1 MNKVSLVSNMNIIT
15 IGSTNTPGQEF
26 LTILLYVLSSVG
38 IFCIIFFVFYNLLK
52 KILIKKN
59 VDTIKKILIFL
70 ILGIIYSSI
79 SPILIIIMKQVN
91 PNYLVLSQI
100 VVLTLFALFTSS
112 ICMVGSFIVFL
123 FSNIFLPDYG
133 FQPHILF
140 LLVFYVIATIFV
152 GVVRFLFGNKFK
164 YVFILSFL
172 MFCLM
177 CAVSLI
183 FYNGNNLTSILINIA
198 INYPL
203 FLLMY
208 AIGNY
213 LTNLIDNTYK
223 LRTSIH
229 YDNDYFVNSHYSKIA
244 FDEYIKTNKTDIG
257 VFLTISFINIEN
269 LLTTEG
275 KQAVVEAEK
284 TLIRYVLY
292 NFKDT
297 CFYFKTFN
305 NEYGLFFKVKDKNKI
320 DLNKSIANNNKNNRT
335 EDDFLYELEQV
346 LKMFPNK
353 IDFNNQ
359 FYDIQIVGYASLYGI
374 HSNDFYKLSSFNEDV
389 KKYWAIN
396 NDINI
401 VKLYRSNIL
410 KNNIDETNKL
420 EKVKQEHDFNNIS
433 LSLIKSSLN
442 NEKYFIPKIFWLKE
456 SIFSFDKLHNKFSD
470 NQEKLNLVIRYIAY
484 HSLKLFNQY
493 LIEEDKKNIKTTNSK
508 ILIDYPVNELSKNVF
523 SVIEIYTKIKKHNLE
538 PHNVIFN
545 FNLANSTIKDN
556 SKELNEIMSL
566 YNKGFGISFFN
577 FSIKDIKVL
586 SKIKKFSVVLSK
598 DKEKENKIILKQLNK
613 SKDNIDNIFY
623 R

>member
-1 MNKVSLVSNMNIIT
+1 MHSFLSNSNIIT
-15 IGSTNTPGQEF
+15 NVNTNSPSQEF
-26 LTILLYVLSSVG
+26 LTILLYALSSVG
-38 IFCIIFFVFYNLLK
+38 IFCIIFFIFYNLHK
-52 KILIKKN
+52 KILIKRN
-59 VDTIKKILIFL
+59 VDTIKKIFIFL
-70 ILGIIYSSI
+70 TLGIIYSSI
-79 SPILIIIMKQVN
+79 SPILIVIMKQVN
-91 PNYLVLSQI
+91 PNYIVLSQI
-100 VVLTLFALFTSS
+100 VVLTLFALFTST
-112 ICMVGSFIVFL
+112 ICMVGSFVVFL

-140 LLVFYVIATIFV
+140 LLIFYVVATIFV
-152 GVVRFLFGNKFK
+152 GIVRFLFGNKFK

-172 MFCLM
+172 MFGLM
-177 CAVSLI
+177 CAVALI
-183 FYNGNNLTSILINIA
+183 FYNGDNLISILINIA
-198 INYPL
+198 TNYPL
-203 FLLMY
+203 FLLIY

-213 LTNLIDNTYK
+213 LSNLIDNTYK

-257 VFLTISFINIEN
+257 VFLTISFINVEN

-275 KQAVVEAEK
+275 RQAVVEAEK

-305 NEYGLFFKVKDKNKI
+305 NEYGLFFKVDDKNKI
-320 DLNKSIANNNKNNRT
+320 NLEKSIENNNKNNRT

-456 SIFSFDKLHNKFSD
+456 SIFSFDQLHNKFSED
-470 NQEKLNLVIRYIAY
+470 QEKLNLVVRYIAY

-493 LIEEDKKNIKTTNSK
+493 LIEEDKKNINTTNSK
-508 ILIDYPVNELSKNVF
+508 ILIDYPINELTKNVF
-523 SVIEIYTKIKKHNLE
+523 SIIEIYTKIKKHNLE
-538 PHNVIFN
+538 PSNVILN
-545 FNLANSTIKDN
+545 FNLANTSIKNN
-556 SKELNEIMSL
+556 SKELNEILSL
-566 YNKGFGISFFN
+566 FNKGFGICFFN
-577 FSIKDIKVL
+577 FSSSDVTTFL
-586 SKIKKFSVVLSK
+586 KIKKFSIVLNK
-598 DKEKENKIILKQLNK
+598 DKEEENKKLIKHLNK
-613 SKDNIDNIFY
+613 CKDNIDNIFY

>member
-1 MNKVSLVSNMNIIT
+1 MHSFLSNSNIIT
-15 IGSTNTPGQEF
+15 NVNTNSPSQEF
-26 LTILLYVLSSVG
+26 LTILLYALSSVG
-38 IFCIIFFVFYNLLK
+38 IFCIIFFIFYNLHK
-52 KILIKKN
+52 KILIKRN
-59 VDTIKKILIFL
+59 VDTIKKIFIFL
-70 ILGIIYSSI
+70 TLGIIYSSI
-79 SPILIIIMKQVN
+79 SPILIVIMKQVN
-91 PNYLVLSQI
+91 PNYIVLSQI
-100 VVLTLFALFTSS
+100 VVLTLFALFTST
-112 ICMVGSFIVFL
+112 ICMVGSFVVFL

-140 LLVFYVIATIFV
+140 LLIFYVVATIFV
-152 GVVRFLFGNKFK
+152 GIVRFLFGNKFK

-172 MFCLM
+172 MFGLM
-177 CAVSLI
+177 CAVALI
-183 FYNGNNLTSILINIA
+183 FYNGDNLISILINIA
-198 INYPL
+198 TNYPL
-203 FLLMY
+203 FLLIY

-213 LTNLIDNTYK
+213 LSNLIDNTYK

-257 VFLTISFINIEN
+257 VFLTISFINVEN

-275 KQAVVEAEK
+275 RQAVVEAEK

-305 NEYGLFFKVKDKNKI
+305 NEYGLFFKVDDKNKI
-320 DLNKSIANNNKNNRT
+320 NLEKSIENNNKNNRT

-353 IDFNNQ
+353 IDFNDQ

-456 SIFSFDKLHNKFSD
+456 SIFSFDQLHNKFSED
-470 NQEKLNLVIRYIAY
+470 QEKLNLVVRYIAY

-493 LIEEDKKNIKTTNSK
+493 LIEEDKKNINTTNSK
-508 ILIDYPVNELSKNVF
+508 ILIDYPINELTKNVF
-523 SVIEIYTKIKKHNLE
+523 SIIEIYTKIKKHNLE
-538 PHNVIFN
+538 PSNVILN
-545 FNLANSTIKDN
+545 FNLANTSIKNN
-556 SKELNEIMSL
+556 SKELNEILSL
-566 YNKGFGISFFN
+566 FNKGFGICFFN
-577 FSIKDIKVL
+577 FSSSDVTTL
-586 SKIKKFSVVLSK
+586 LKIKKFSIVLNK
-598 DKEKENKIILKQLNK
+598 DKEEENKKLIKHLNK
-613 SKDNIDNIFY
+613 CKDNIDNIFY

>member
-1 MNKVSLVSNMNIIT
+1 MHSFLSNSNIIT
-15 IGSTNTPGQEF
+15 NVNTNSPSQEF

-38 IFCIIFFVFYNLLK
+38 IFCIIFFIFYNLHK

-59 VDTIKKILIFL
+59 VDTIKKIFIFL
-70 ILGIIYSSI
+70 TLGIIYSSI
-79 SPILIIIMKQVN
+79 SPILIVIMKQVN
-91 PNYLVLSQI
+91 PNYIVLSQI
-100 VVLTLFALFTSS
+100 VVLTLFALFTST
-112 ICMVGSFIVFL
+112 ICMVGSFVVFL

-133 FQPHILF
+133 FQSHILF
-140 LLVFYVIATIFV
+140 LLIFYVVATIFV
-152 GVVRFLFGNKFK
+152 GIVRFLFGNKFK

-172 MFCLM
+172 MFGLM
-177 CAVSLI
+177 CAVALI
-183 FYNGNNLTSILINIA
+183 FYNGNNLISILINIA
-198 INYPL
+198 TNYPL
-203 FLLMY
+203 FLLIY

-213 LTNLIDNTYK
+213 LSNLIDNTYK

-257 VFLTISFINIEN
+257 VFLTISFINVEN

-275 KQAVVEAEK
+275 RQAVVEAEK

-305 NEYGLFFKVKDKNKI
+305 NEYGLFFKVDDKNKI
-320 DLNKSIANNNKNNRT
+320 NLDKSIENNNKNNRT

-433 LSLIKSSLN
+433 LSLITSSLN

-456 SIFSFDKLHNKFSD
+456 SIFSFDHLHNKFSED
-470 NQEKLNLVIRYIAY
+470 QEKLNLVVRYIAY

-493 LIEEDKKNIKTTNSK
+493 LIEEDKKNINTTNSK
-508 ILIDYPVNELSKNVF
+508 ILIDYPINELTKNVF
-523 SVIEIYTKIKKHNLE
+523 SIIEIYTKIKKHNLE
-538 PHNVIFN
+538 PSNVILN
-545 FNLANSTIKDN
+545 FNLANTSIKNN
-556 SKELNEIMSL
+556 SKELNEILSL
-566 YNKGFGISFFN
+566 FNKGFGICFFN
-577 FSIKDIKVL
+577 FSSSDVTTL
-586 SKIKKFSVVLSK
+586 LKIKKFSIILNK
-598 DKEKENKIILKQLNK
+598 DKEEENKKLIKHLNK
-613 SKDNIDNIFY
+613 CKDNIDNIFY

>member
-1 MNKVSLVSNMNIIT
+1 MHSFLSNSNIIT
-15 IGSTNTPGQEF
+15 NVNTNSPSQEF
-26 LTILLYVLSSVG
+26 LTILLYDLSSVG
-38 IFCIIFFVFYNLLK
+38 IFCIIFFIFYNLHK
-52 KILIKKN
+52 KILIKRN
-59 VDTIKKILIFL
+59 VDTIKKIFIFL
-70 ILGIIYSSI
+70 TLGIIYSSI
-79 SPILIIIMKQVN
+79 SPILIVIMKQVN
-91 PNYLVLSQI
+91 PNYIVLSQI
-100 VVLTLFALFTSS
+100 VVLTLFALFTST
-112 ICMVGSFIVFL
+112 ICMVGSFVVFL

-140 LLVFYVIATIFV
+140 LLIFYVVATIFV
-152 GVVRFLFGNKFK
+152 GIVRFLFGNKFK

-172 MFCLM
+172 MFGLM
-177 CAVSLI
+177 CAVALI
-183 FYNGNNLTSILINIA
+183 FYNGDNLISILINIA
-198 INYPL
+198 TNYPL
-203 FLLMY
+203 FLLIY

-213 LTNLIDNTYK
+213 LSNLIDNTYK

-257 VFLTISFINIEN
+257 VFLTISFINVEN

-275 KQAVVEAEK
+275 RQAVVEAEK
-284 TLIRYVLY
+284 TFIRYVLY

-305 NEYGLFFKVKDKNKI
+305 NEYGLFFKVHDKNKI
-320 DLNKSIANNNKNNRT
+320 NLEKSIENNNKNNRT
-335 EDDFLYELEQV
+335 QDDFLYELEQV

-456 SIFSFDKLHNKFSD
+456 SIFSFDQLHNKFSED
-470 NQEKLNLVIRYIAY
+470 QEKLNLVVRYIAY

-493 LIEEDKKNIKTTNSK
+493 LIEEDKKNINTTNSK
-508 ILIDYPVNELSKNVF
+508 ILIDYPINELTKNVF
-523 SVIEIYTKIKKHNLE
+523 SIIEIYTKIKKHNLE
-538 PHNVIFN
+538 PSNVILN
-545 FNLANSTIKDN
+545 FNLANTSIKNN
-556 SKELNEIMSL
+556 SKELNEILSL
-566 YNKGFGISFFN
+566 FNKGFGICFFN
-577 FSIKDIKVL
+577 FSSSDVTTFL
-586 SKIKKFSVVLSK
+586 KIKKFSIVLNK
-598 DKEKENKIILKQLNK
+598 DKEEENKKLIKHLNK
-613 SKDNIDNIFY
+613 CKDNIDNIFY

>member
-1 MNKVSLVSNMNIIT
+1 MHSFLSNSNIIT
-15 IGSTNTPGQEF
+15 NVNTNSPSQEF
-26 LTILLYVLSSVG
+26 LTILLYALSSVG
-38 IFCIIFFVFYNLLK
+38 IFCIIFFIFYNLHK
-52 KILIKKN
+52 KILIKRN
-59 VDTIKKILIFL
+59 VDTIKKIFIFL
-70 ILGIIYSSI
+70 TLGIIYSSI
-79 SPILIIIMKQVN
+79 SPILIVIMKQVN
-91 PNYLVLSQI
+91 PNYIVLSQI
-100 VVLTLFALFTSS
+100 VVLTLFALFTST
-112 ICMVGSFIVFL
+112 ICMVGSFVVFL

-140 LLVFYVIATIFV
+140 LLIFYVVATIFV
-152 GVVRFLFGNKFK
+152 GIVRFLFGNKFK

-172 MFCLM
+172 MFGLM
-177 CAVSLI
+177 CAVALI
-183 FYNGNNLTSILINIA
+183 FYNGNNLISILINIA
-198 INYPL
+198 TNYPL
-203 FLLMY
+203 FLLIY

-213 LTNLIDNTYK
+213 LSNLIDNTYK

-257 VFLTISFINIEN
+257 VFLTISFINVEN

-275 KQAVVEAEK
+275 RQAVVEAEK

-305 NEYGLFFKVKDKNKI
+305 NEYGLFFKVDDKNKI
-320 DLNKSIANNNKNNRT
+320 NLEKSIENNNKNNRT

-456 SIFSFDKLHNKFSD
+456 SIFSFNQLHNKFSED
-470 NQEKLNLVIRYIAY
+470 QEKLNLVVRYIAY

-493 LIEEDKKNIKTTNSK
+493 LIEEDKKNINTTNSK
-508 ILIDYPVNELSKNVF
+508 ILIDYPINELTKNVF
-523 SVIEIYTKIKKHNLE
+523 SIIEIYTKIKKHNLE
-538 PHNVIFN
+538 PSNVILN
-545 FNLANSTIKDN
+545 FNLANTSIKNN
-556 SKELNEIMSL
+556 SKELNEILSL
-566 YNKGFGISFFN
+566 FNKGFGICFFN
-577 FSIKDIKVL
+577 FSSSDVTTFL
-586 SKIKKFSVVLSK
+586 KIKKFSIVLNK
-598 DKEKENKIILKQLNK
+598 DKEEENKKLIKHLNK
-613 SKDNIDNIFY
+613 CKDNIDNIFY

>member
-1 MNKVSLVSNMNIIT
+1 MHSFLSNSNIIT
-15 IGSTNTPGQEF
+15 NVNTNSPSQEF
-26 LTILLYVLSSVG
+26 LTILLYALSSVG
-38 IFCIIFFVFYNLLK
+38 IFCIIFFIFYNLHK
-52 KILIKKN
+52 KILIKRN
-59 VDTIKKILIFL
+59 VDTIKKIFIFL
-70 ILGIIYSSI
+70 TLGIIYSSI
-79 SPILIIIMKQVN
+79 SPILIVIMKQVN
-91 PNYLVLSQI
+91 PNYIVLSQI
-100 VVLTLFALFTSS
+100 VVLTLFALFTST
-112 ICMVGSFIVFL
+112 ICMVGSFVVFL

-140 LLVFYVIATIFV
+140 LLIFYVVATIFV
-152 GVVRFLFGNKFK
+152 GIVRFLFGNKFK

-172 MFCLM
+172 MFGLM
-177 CAVSLI
+177 CAVALI
-183 FYNGNNLTSILINIA
+183 FYNGDNLISILINIA
-198 INYPL
+198 TNYPL
-203 FLLMY
+203 FLLIY

-213 LTNLIDNTYK
+213 LSNLIDNTYK

-257 VFLTISFINIEN
+257 VFLTISFINVEN

-275 KQAVVEAEK
+275 RQAVVEAEK

-305 NEYGLFFKVKDKNKI
+305 NEYGLFFKVHDKNKI
-320 DLNKSIANNNKNNRT
+320 NLEKSIENNNKNNRT
-335 EDDFLYELEQV
+335 QDDFLYELEQV

-456 SIFSFDKLHNKFSD
+456 SIFSFDQLHNKFSED
-470 NQEKLNLVIRYIAY
+470 QEKLNLVVRYIAY

-493 LIEEDKKNIKTTNSK
+493 LIEEDKKNINTTNSK
-508 ILIDYPVNELSKNVF
+508 ILIDYPINELTKNVF
-523 SVIEIYTKIKKHNLE
+523 SIIEIYTKIKKHNLE
-538 PHNVIFN
+538 PSNVILN
-545 FNLANSTIKDN
+545 FNLANTSIKNN
-556 SKELNEIMSL
+556 SKELNEILSL
-566 YNKGFGISFFN
+566 FNKGFGICFFN
-577 FSIKDIKVL
+577 FSSSDVTTL
-586 SKIKKFSVVLSK
+586 LKIKKFSIVLNK
-598 DKEKENKIILKQLNK
+598 DKEEENKRLIKHLNK
-613 SKDNIDNIFY
+613 CKDNIDNIFY

>member
-1 MNKVSLVSNMNIIT
+1 MHSFLSNLNIIT
-15 IGSTNTPGQEF
+15 NVNTNSPSQEF
-26 LTILLYVLSSVG
+26 LTILLYALSSVG
-38 IFCIIFFVFYNLLK
+38 IFCIIFFIFYNLHK
-52 KILIKKN
+52 KILIKRN
-59 VDTIKKILIFL
+59 VDTIKKIFIFL
-70 ILGIIYSSI
+70 TLGIIYSSI
-79 SPILIIIMKQVN
+79 SPILIVIMKQVN
-91 PNYLVLSQI
+91 PNYIVLSQI
-100 VVLTLFALFTSS
+100 VVLTLFALFTST
-112 ICMVGSFIVFL
+112 ICMVGSFVVFL

-133 FQPHILF
+133 FQSHILF
-140 LLVFYVIATIFV
+140 LLIFYVVATIFV
-152 GVVRFLFGNKFK
+152 GIVRFLFGNKFK

-172 MFCLM
+172 MFGLM
-177 CAVSLI
+177 CAVALI
-183 FYNGNNLTSILINIA
+183 FYNGDNLISILINIA
-198 INYPL
+198 TNYPL
-203 FLLMY
+203 FLLIY

-213 LTNLIDNTYK
+213 LSNLIDNTYK

-257 VFLTISFINIEN
+257 VFLTISFINVEN

-275 KQAVVEAEK
+275 RQAVVEAEK

-305 NEYGLFFKVKDKNKI
+305 NEYGLFFKVDDKNKI
-320 DLNKSIANNNKNNRT
+320 NLDKSIENNNKNNRT

-456 SIFSFDKLHNKFSD
+456 SIFSFDQLHNKFSED
-470 NQEKLNLVIRYIAY
+470 QEKLNLVLRYIAY

-493 LIEEDKKNIKTTNSK
+493 LIEEDKKNINTTNSK
-508 ILIDYPVNELSKNVF
+508 ILIDYPINELTKNVF
-523 SVIEIYTKIKKHNLE
+523 SIIEIYTKIKKHNLE
-538 PHNVIFN
+538 PSNVILN
-545 FNLANSTIKDN
+545 FNLTNTSIKNN
-556 SKELNEIMSL
+556 SKELNEILSL
-566 YNKGFGISFFN
+566 FNKGFGICFFN
-577 FSIKDIKVL
+577 FSSSDVTTL
-586 SKIKKFSVVLSK
+586 LKIKKFSIVLNK
-598 DKEKENKIILKQLNK
+598 DKEEENKKLIKHLNK
-613 SKDNIDNIFY
+613 CKDNIDNIFY

>member
-1 MNKVSLVSNMNIIT
+1 MHSFLSNSNIIT
-15 IGSTNTPGQEF
+15 NVNTNSPSQEF
-26 LTILLYVLSSVG
+26 LTILLYALSSVG
-38 IFCIIFFVFYNLLK
+38 IFCIIFFIFYNLHK
-52 KILIKKN
+52 KILIKRN
-59 VDTIKKILIFL
+59 VDTIKKIFIFL
-70 ILGIIYSSI
+70 TLGIIYSSI
-79 SPILIIIMKQVN
+79 SPILIVIMKQVN
-91 PNYLVLSQI
+91 PNYIVLSQI
-100 VVLTLFALFTSS
+100 VVLTLFALFTST
-112 ICMVGSFIVFL
+112 ICMVGSFVVFL

-133 FQPHILF
+133 FHPHILF
-140 LLVFYVIATIFV
+140 LLIFYVVATIFV
-152 GVVRFLFGNKFK
+152 GIVRFLFGNKFK

-172 MFCLM
+172 MFGLM
-177 CAVSLI
+177 CAVALI
-183 FYNGNNLTSILINIA
+183 FYNGDNLISILINIA
-198 INYPL
+198 TNYPL
-203 FLLMY
+203 FLLIY

-213 LTNLIDNTYK
+213 LSNLIDNTYK

-257 VFLTISFINIEN
+257 VFLTISFINVEN

-275 KQAVVEAEK
+275 RQAVVEAEK

-305 NEYGLFFKVKDKNKI
+305 NEYGLFFKVHDKNKI
-320 DLNKSIANNNKNNRT
+320 NLKKSIENNNKNNRT
-335 EDDFLYELEQV
+335 QDDFLYELEQV

-456 SIFSFDKLHNKFSD
+456 SIFSFDQLHNKFSED
-470 NQEKLNLVIRYIAY
+470 QEKLNLVVRYIAY

-493 LIEEDKKNIKTTNSK
+493 LIEEDKKNINTTNSK
-508 ILIDYPVNELSKNVF
+508 ILIDYPINELTKNVF
-523 SVIEIYTKIKKHNLE
+523 SIIEIYTKIKKHNLE
-538 PHNVIFN
+538 PSNVILN
-545 FNLANSTIKDN
+545 FNLANTSIKNN
-556 SKELNEIMSL
+556 SKELNEILSL
-566 YNKGFGISFFN
+566 FNKGFGICFFN
-577 FSIKDIKVL
+577 FSSSDVTTL
-586 SKIKKFSVVLSK
+586 LKIKKFSIVLNK
-598 DKEKENKIILKQLNK
+598 DKEEENKRLIKHLNK
-613 SKDNIDNIFY
+613 CKDNIDNIFY

>member
-1 MNKVSLVSNMNIIT
+1 MHSFLSNSNIIT
-15 IGSTNTPGQEF
+15 NVNTNSPSQEF
-26 LTILLYVLSSVG
+26 LTILLYALSSVG
-38 IFCIIFFVFYNLLK
+38 IFCIIFFIFYNLHK
-52 KILIKKN
+52 KILIKRN
-59 VDTIKKILIFL
+59 VDTIKKIFIFL
-70 ILGIIYSSI
+70 TLGIIYSSI
-79 SPILIIIMKQVN
+79 SPILIVIMKQVN
-91 PNYLVLSQI
+91 PNYIVLSQI
-100 VVLTLFALFTSS
+100 VVLTLFALFTST
-112 ICMVGSFIVFL
+112 ICMVGSFVVFL

-140 LLVFYVIATIFV
+140 LLIFYVVATIFV
-152 GVVRFLFGNKFK
+152 GIVRFLFGNKFK

-172 MFCLM
+172 MFGLM
-177 CAVSLI
+177 CAVALI
-183 FYNGNNLTSILINIA
+183 FYNGDNLISILINIA
-198 INYPL
+198 TNYPL
-203 FLLMY
+203 FLLIY

-213 LTNLIDNTYK
+213 LSNLIDNTYK

-257 VFLTISFINIEN
+257 VFLTISFINVEN

-275 KQAVVEAEK
+275 RQAVVEAEK

-305 NEYGLFFKVKDKNKI
+305 NEYGLFFKVDDKNKI
-320 DLNKSIANNNKNNRT
+320 NLEKSIENNNKNNRT

-353 IDFNNQ
+353 IDFNDQ

-456 SIFSFDKLHNKFSD
+456 SIFSFDQLHNKFSED
-470 NQEKLNLVIRYIAY
+470 QEKLNLVVRYIAY

-493 LIEEDKKNIKTTNSK
+493 LIEEDKKNINITNSK
-508 ILIDYPVNELSKNVF
+508 ILIDYPINELTKNVF
-523 SVIEIYTKIKKHNLE
+523 SIIQIYTKIKKHNLE
-538 PHNVIFN
+538 PSNVILN
-545 FNLANSTIKDN
+545 FNLANTSIKNN
-556 SKELNEIMSL
+556 SKELNEILSL
-566 YNKGFGISFFN
+566 FNKGFGICFFN
-577 FSIKDIKVL
+577 FSSSDVTTL
-586 SKIKKFSVVLSK
+586 LKIKKFSIVLNK
-598 DKEKENKIILKQLNK
+598 DKEEENKRLIKHLNK
-613 SKDNIDNIFY
+613 CKDNIDNIFY